1 MGFNKRYVGREALVS
16 VYQQE
21 GISGVK
27 EYLTK
32 PDALIFRED
41 CIELTEIEDFC
52 EIESI
57 IQTWITSR
65 GDDRA
70 EG

>member
-1 MGFNKRYVGREALVS
+1 MGFNKRYVSREALVS
-16 VYQQE
+16 VYQEE
-21 GISGVK
+21 GISGLK

-41 CIELTEIEDFC
+41 CIELTEIDDFS
-52 EIESI
+52 EIERI
-57 IQTWITSR
+57 IQTWLTPR

-70 EG
+70 DG

>member
-16 VYQQE
+16 VYQKE

-32 PDALIFRED
+32 PDALIFHED
-41 CIELTEIEDFC
+41 CIELTEIEDFH
-52 EIESI
+52 EIQRV
-57 IQTWITSR
+57 IQTWITPR

-70 EG
+70 EE

>member
-1 MGFNKRYVGREALVS
+1 MGFNKRYVSREALVS
-16 VYQQE
+16 VYSRS

-57 IQTWITSR
+57 IQTWLTPR
-65 GDDRA
+65 GDDQVD
-70 EG
+70 G

>member
-1 MGFNKRYVGREALVS
+1 MGFYKRYVSREALVL
-16 VYQQE
+16 VYQSE

-27 EYLTK
+27 EWMTK

-41 CIELTEIEDFC
+41 CIELTDVEDFNI
-52 EIESI
+52 IETVI
-57 IQTWITSR
+57 LEWITSR

-70 EG
+70 EA

>member
-1 MGFNKRYVGREALVS
+1 MGFNKRWVSREALVS
-16 VYQQE
+16 VYKRD

-27 EYLTK
+27 DYLTK
-32 PDALIFRED
+32 PDALIFRGD
-41 CIELTEIEDFC
+41 CIELAEIEDFC
-52 EIESI
+52 EIERV
-57 IQTWITSR
+57 IQTWIASR